1 MTEREEI
8 SLKAQTYFDELWS
21 RGDPWGLETSE
32 FEHKR
37 YARLLEIL
45 KCPKYERVLEI
56 GCGSG
61 TFTRLLA
68 PMAQHLLALDVSTNA
83 IARAQTAKGKLKD
96 VEFRVA
102 NIMDYDVQAEGPWD
116 LIVMSE
122 TVYFLGWLYSLFD
135 VCWLAS
141 QLFKATR
148 DGGELLLANLQGE
161 AHGPLFL
168 PGIIRTYEHLFVNMG
183 YQCQYQEI
191 FRDKKDGI
199 DLEIAMSLLTK
210 TANGN
215 TIEQHVSPM

>member
-1 MTEREEI
+1 MTEREQI

-21 RGDPWGLETSE
+21 RGDPWELETSE

-45 KCPKYERVLEI
+45 KRPKYERVLEI
-56 GCGSG
+56 GCASG

-68 PMAQHLLALDVSTNA
+68 PIAQHLLALDVSTKA
-83 IARAQTAKGKLKD
+83 ISRAQATNGTPKQ

-102 NIMDYDVQAEGPWD
+102 NIMDYDVQTEGPWD
-116 LIVMSE
+116 LVVMSE

-148 DGGELLLANLQGE
+148 EGGELLLANLQGE

-168 PGIIRTYEHLFVNMG
+168 PGIIRTYEHVFVNMG
-183 YQCQYQEI
+183 YQHEYQDL
-191 FRDKKDGI
+191 FRSQKDGV
-199 DLEIAMSLLTK
+199 DLEIAMLLLTK
-210 TANGN
+210 AC
-215 TIEQHVSPM
+215 

>member
-1 MTEREEI
+1 MTEREQI
-8 SLKAQTYFDELWS
+8 SLKAQSYFDDLWS
-21 RGDPWGLETSE
+21 RGDPWELETSE

-45 KCPKYERVLEI
+45 KRLKYERVLEI

-68 PMAQHLLALDVSTNA
+68 PRAQRLLALDVS
-83 IARAQTAKGKLKD
+83 ARAIGRAQAAQDTPKH

-102 NIMDYDVQAEGPWD
+102 NIMDFDVNAEGPWD
-116 LIVMSE
+116 LIVLSE

-141 QLFKATR
+141 ELFKATR
-148 DGGELLLANLQGE
+148 DSGELLLANLQGE

-168 PGIIRTYEHLFVNMG
+168 PGIIRTYEDLFVNMG
-183 YQCQYQEI
+183 YEHQYQDL
-191 FRDKKDGI
+191 FRSQKDGV
-199 DLEIAMSLLTK
+199 DLEIAILLLRK
-210 TANGN
+210 AC
-215 TIEQHVSPM
+215 

>member
-1 MTEREEI
+1 MTEREQI
-8 SLKAQTYFDELWS
+8 SLKAQTYFDDLWS
-21 RGDPWGLETSE
+21 RGDPWELETSE

-45 KCPKYERVLEI
+45 KSPKYERVLEI

-68 PMAQHLLALDVSTNA
+68 PMAQRLLALDVSTKA
-83 IARAQTAKGKLKD
+83 IARAQAAQDTPKQ

-102 NIMDYDVQAEGPWD
+102 NIMDYDAEAEGPWD

-161 AHGPLFL
+161 IHGPLFL
-168 PGIIRTYEHLFVNMG
+168 PGIIRTYEDLFGNMG
-183 YQCQYQEI
+183 YQPQDQDI
-191 FRDKKDGI
+191 FHGKKKGV
-199 DLEIAMSLLTK
+199 DLEIAMLLLQK
-210 TANGN
+210 PAKQVG
-215 TIEQHVSPM
+215 

>member
-1 MTEREEI
+1 MTEREQI
-8 SLKAQTYFDELWS
+8 SLKAQSYFDDLWS
-21 RGDPWGLETSE
+21 RGDPWELETAE

-37 YARLLEIL
+37 YARLLDIL
-45 KCPKYERVLEI
+45 HRPKYERVLEI

-68 PMAQHLLALDVSTNA
+68 PRAERLLALDVSNKA
-83 IARAQTAKGKLKD
+83 IARAQVAQNKPKQ

-102 NIMDYDVQAEGPWD
+102 NIMDYDAEAEGPWD

-122 TVYFLGWLYSLFD
+122 TIYFLGWLYSLFD

-168 PGIIRTYEHLFVNMG
+168 PGIIRTYEHLFINMG
-183 YQCQYQEI
+183 YQHQHQEL
-191 FRDKKDGI
+191 FRSEKDGV
-199 DLEIAMSLLTK
+199 DLEIAMLLLTK
-210 TANGN
+210 AF
-215 TIEQHVSPM
+215 

>member
-1 MTEREEI
+1 MTDREQI

-21 RGDPWGLETSE
+21 RGDPWELETSE

-45 KCPKYERVLEI
+45 KQPRYERVLEI

-68 PMAQHLLALDVSTNA
+68 PRAQHMLALDVSTKA
-83 IARAQTAKGKLKD
+83 IARAQAANGTPKQ

-116 LIVMSE
+116 LVVMSE

-148 DGGELLLANLQGE
+148 EGGELLLANLQGE

-168 PGIIRTYEHLFVNMG
+168 PGIIRTYEHVFVNMG
-183 YQCQYQEI
+183 YQHEYQDL
-191 FRDKKDGI
+191 FRSQKDGV
-199 DLEIAMSLLTK
+199 DLEIAMLLLAK
-210 TANGN
+210 AC
-215 TIEQHVSPM
+215 

>member
-1 MTEREEI
+1 VTEREQI
-8 SLKAQTYFDELWS
+8 SLKARAYFDDLWS

-45 KCPKYERVLEI
+45 TRPKYERVLEI

-68 PMAQHLLALDVSTNA
+68 PKAQQLLALDVSAQA
-83 IARAQTAKGKLKD
+83 IARAQTAEHTPSH
-96 VEFRVA
+96 VEFRIA
-102 NIMDYDVQAEGPWD
+102 NIMDYDVQAEAPWD

-122 TVYFLGWLYSLFD
+122 TIYFLGWLYPLFD

-141 QLFKATR
+141 ELFKATR
-148 DGGELLLANLQGE
+148 DNGELLLANLQGE
-161 AHGPLFL
+161 AHGPIFL

-183 YQCQYQEI
+183 YQSHYQDL
-191 FRDKKDGI
+191 FRSKKDGV
-199 DLEIAMSLLTK
+199 DLEIAMLLVRK
-210 TANGN
+210 TR
-215 TIEQHVSPM
+215 

>member
-1 MTEREEI
+1 MTEREQI
-8 SLKAQTYFDELWS
+8 SLKARTYFDDLWS

-32 FEHKR
+32 FEHRR

-45 KCPKYERVLEI
+45 KHRQYERVLEI

-68 PMAQHLLALDVSTNA
+68 PIAQHLLALDVSTHA
-83 IARAQTAKGKLKD
+83 IARAKSTNGTPKQ

-116 LIVMSE
+116 LVVMSE

-141 QLFKATR
+141 QLFEATR
-148 DGGELLLANLQGE
+148 EGGQLLLANLQGE

-168 PGIIRTYEHLFVNMG
+168 PGIIRTYEHVFVNMG
-183 YQCQYQEI
+183 YRHEYQDL
-191 FRDKKDGI
+191 FRSQKDGV
-199 DLEIAMSLLTK
+199 DLEIAMLLLTK
-210 TANGN
+210 A
-215 TIEQHVSPM
+215 H